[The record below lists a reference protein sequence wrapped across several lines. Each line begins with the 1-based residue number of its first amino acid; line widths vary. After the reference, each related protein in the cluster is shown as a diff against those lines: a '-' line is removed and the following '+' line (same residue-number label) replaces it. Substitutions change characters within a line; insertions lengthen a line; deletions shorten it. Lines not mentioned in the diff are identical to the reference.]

1 MIDGQQF
8 LTEFL
13 EAGRAQGMASDDAY
27 ETGFATLTDKEGH
40 PYVAHLDSGTGKKG
54 KKDEKKAESEQDL
67 TKAETSDYDKMQEN
81 RRKENPLTEKM
92 KNAVT
97 DINKKVTEKLTE
109 FYRKAEKLRKDFK
122 EKHKDILDK
131 FYNMEKLSVSE
142 LKDLYRKAADLNITN
157 HKFNEEIDKF
167 KNESFDEFLKAVQ
180 AKSKNSKNLGRIGH
194 YLSNIKEKSP
204 LGKLAFRKYEYVPQ
218 GVRNNVDNTGFDIT
232 SNIMHEIQ
240 KRQRSMATDSLE
252 YKELTEFM
260 NQYGMA
266 QDSLDTFLKNIS
278 VEER

>member
-1 MIDGQQF
+1 MSDIIE
-8 LTEFL
+8 EFL
-13 EAGRAQGMASDDAY
+13 AEFLAQDNAY
-27 ETGFATLTDKEGH
+27 ETGFATLHDKEGH
-40 PYVAHLDSGTGKKG
+40 PYVAHLDSGTGKEEKSD
-54 KKDEKKAESEQDL
+54 KKSESERDL
-67 TKAETSDYDKMQEN
+67 TKAEISDYDKMREN
-81 RRKENPLTEKM
+81 RRKENPLAEKM

-109 FYRKAEKLRKDFK
+109 FYRKAEKLSKDFK

-131 FYNMEKLSVSE
+131 FHDMKNLSVSE
-142 LKDLYRKAADLNITN
+142 LKDLYKKAADLSTTGY
-157 HKFNEEIDKF
+157 KFNEEIDKF
-167 KNESFDEFLKAVQ
+167 KNESFDEFLKTVQ
-180 AKSKNSKNLGRIGH
+180 AKSKNSKNIGLIAH
-194 YLSNIKEKSP
+194 YLSEIKEKSP

-260 NQYGMA
+260 NQYGLA
-266 QDSLDTFLKNIS
+266 QDNALTSYFEDI
-278 VEER
+278 EIY

>member
-40 PYVAHLDSGTGKKG
+40 PYVAHLDSGTGKN
-54 KKDEKKAESEQDL
+54 DEKKSETENNIFKGEDSE
-67 TKAETSDYDKMQEN
+67 TKQEKI
-81 RRKENPLTEKM
+81 KENPLPEKM
-92 KNAVT
+92 KKAVT

-109 FYRKAEKLRKDFK
+109 FYRKAEKLSKDFK

-131 FYNMEKLSVSE
+131 FHNMEKLSVSE
-142 LKDLYRKAADLNITN
+142 LKDLYRKAADLSTTN
-157 HKFNEEIDKF
+157 HKFNDEIDKF

-180 AKSKNSKNLGRIGH
+180 AKSQNSKNRGRIAH

-204 LGKLAFRKYEYVPQ
+204 LGKLAFRKYEYVPS
-218 GVRNNVDNTGFDIT
+218 GIRNNTDNTGFDIT

>member
-1 MIDGQQF
+1 MSDIIE
-8 LTEFL
+8 EFL
-13 EAGRAQGMASDDAY
+13 AEFLAQDDAY
-27 ETGFATLTDKEGH
+27 ETGFATLHDKEGH
-40 PYVAHLDSGTGKKG
+40 PYVAHLDSGTGKEEKSD
-54 KKDEKKAESEQDL
+54 KKSESEQDL
-67 TKAETSDYDKMQEN
+67 TKAEISDYDKMQEN

-131 FYNMEKLSVSE
+131 FHNMKKLSVSE
-142 LKDLYRKAADLNITN
+142 LKDLYKKAADLNTTN

-180 AKSKNSKNLGRIGH
+180 AKSQNSKNRGRIAH
-194 YLSNIKEKSP
+194 YLSDIKEKSP
-204 LGKLAFRKYEYVPQ
+204 LGKLAFRKYEYVPS
-218 GVRNNVDNTGFDIT
+218 GIRNNIDNTGFDIT

-240 KRQRSMATDSLE
+240 KRQRSMATDSIE

-260 NQYGMA
+260 NQYGLA
-266 QDSLDTFLKNIS
+266 QDNALTSYFEDI
-278 VEER
+278 EIY

>member
-13 EAGRAQGMASDDAY
+13 EAGKARGMASDDAY

-54 KKDEKKAESEQDL
+54 KKDEKKPESEQDL

-92 KNAVT
+92 KKAVT

-109 FYRKAEKLRKDFK
+109 FYRKAEKLSKDFK

-131 FYNMEKLSVSE
+131 FHNMEKLSVSE
-142 LKDLYRKAADLNITN
+142 LKDLYRKAADLSTTN
-157 HKFNEEIDKF
+157 HKFNDEIDKF

-180 AKSKNSKNLGRIGH
+180 AKSQNSKNRGRIAH
-194 YLSNIKEKSP
+194 YLSDIKEKSP
-204 LGKLAFRKYEYVPQ
+204 LGKLAFRKYQYVPS
-218 GVRNNVDNTGFDIT
+218 GIRNNTDNTGFDIT

-240 KRQRSMATDSLE
+240 KRQRSMATDSIE
-252 YKELTEFM
+252 YKELTEFLR
-260 NQYGMA
+260 QYGMA
-266 QDSLDTFLKNIS
+266 QDCLDNFIDTVTI
-278 VEER
+278 E

>member
-1 MIDGQQF
+1 MSDIIE
-8 LTEFL
+8 EFL
-13 EAGRAQGMASDDAY
+13 GEFLAQDDAY
-27 ETGFATLTDKEGH
+27 ETGFATLHDKEGH
-40 PYVAHLDSGTGKKG
+40 PYVAHLDSGTGKEEKSD
-54 KKDEKKAESEQDL
+54 KKSESEQDL
-67 TKAETSDYDKMQEN
+67 TKAKISDYDKMQEN

-109 FYRKAEKLRKDFK
+109 FYRKAEKLSKDFK

-131 FYNMEKLSVSE
+131 FHNMEKLSVSE
-142 LKDLYRKAADLNITN
+142 LKDLYKKAVDLSNTGY
-157 HKFNEEIDKF
+157 KFNEEFDKF

-180 AKSKNSKNLGRIGH
+180 AKSQNSKNLGRIAH
-194 YLSNIKEKSP
+194 YLSEIKENSP

-232 SNIMHEIQ
+232 SNIAHEIQ

-260 NQYGMA
+260 NQYGLA
-266 QDSLDTFLKNIS
+266 QDNALTSYFEDI
-278 VEER
+278 EIY

>member
-1 MIDGQQF
+1 MSDIIE
-8 LTEFL
+8 EFL
-13 EAGRAQGMASDDAY
+13 AEFLAQDDAY

-40 PYVAHLDSGTGKKG
+40 PYVAHLDSGTGKK
-54 KKDEKKAESEQDL
+54 DEKKSESEQDL
-67 TKAETSDYDKMQEN
+67 TKAEISDYDKIQDN
-81 RRKENPLTEKM
+81 RRKENPLSEKM

-109 FYRKAEKLRKDFK
+109 FYREAEKLSKDFK
-122 EKHKDILDK
+122 EKHADILDK
-131 FYNMEKLSVSE
+131 FHNMKNLSVSE
-142 LKDLYRKAADLNITN
+142 LKDLYKKAVDLSNTGY
-157 HKFNEEIDKF
+157 KFNEEFDKF

-194 YLSNIKEKSP
+194 YLSDIKEKSP

-218 GVRNNVDNTGFDIT
+218 GVRNNKDNTGFDIT
-232 SNIMHEIQ
+232 SNIMREIQ

-260 NQYGMA
+260 NQYGLA
-266 QDSLDTFLKNIS
+266 QDNALTSYFEDI
-278 VEER
+278 EIY

>member
-1 MIDGQQF
+1 MSDIIE
-8 LTEFL
+8 EFL
-13 EAGRAQGMASDDAY
+13 AEFLAQDDAY
-27 ETGFATLTDKEGH
+27 ETGFATLHDKEGH
-40 PYVAHLDSGTGKKG
+40 PYVAHLDSGTGKEEKSD
-54 KKDEKKAESEQDL
+54 KKSKSEQDL
-67 TKAETSDYDKMQEN
+67 TKAEISDYDKMREN
-81 RRKENPLTEKM
+81 RRKENPLTERM

-109 FYRKAEKLRKDFK
+109 FYRKAEKLSKDFK

-131 FYNMEKLSVSE
+131 FHDMKNLSVSE
-142 LKDLYRKAADLNITN
+142 LKDLYKKAADLSTTGY
-157 HKFNEEIDKF
+157 KFNEEIDKF
-167 KNESFDEFLKAVQ
+167 KNESFDEFLKTVQ
-180 AKSKNSKNLGRIGH
+180 AKSKNSKNIGLIAH
-194 YLSNIKEKSP
+194 YLSEIKEKSP

-260 NQYGMA
+260 NQYGLA
-266 QDSLDTFLKNIS
+266 QDSALTSYFEDI
-278 VEER
+278 EIY

>member
-13 EAGRAQGMASDDAY
+13 EAGKAQGMASDDAY

-40 PYVAHLDSGTGKKG
+40 PYVAHLDSGTGKN
-54 KKDEKKAESEQDL
+54 DEKKSESEQDL
-67 TKAETSDYDKMQEN
+67 TKAEISDYDKMQEN

-109 FYRKAEKLRKDFK
+109 FYRKAEKLSKDFK
-122 EKHKDILDK
+122 DKHKDILDK
-131 FYNMEKLSVSE
+131 FHDMKNLSVSE
-142 LKDLYRKAADLNITN
+142 LKNLYKKAADLSTTGY
-157 HKFNEEIDKF
+157 KFNEEFNKF
-167 KNESFDEFLKAVQ
+167 KEESFNEFLKTVQ
-180 AKSKNSKNLGRIGH
+180 AKSQNSKNIGRIGH
-194 YLSNIKEKSP
+194 YLSEIKEKSP
-204 LGKLAFRKYEYVPQ
+204 LGKMAFRKFEYVPQ
-218 GVRNNVDNTGFDIT
+218 GVRNNKDNTGFDII

-240 KRQRSMATDSLE
+240 KRQRSMATDSIE

-260 NQYGMA
+260 NQYGIA

-278 VEER
+278 VE